1 MTICISVYDNLY
13 SLLGPTGPEGG
24 IDRTEALAKDTFQYA
39 AVCPEI
45 QKYLLRPA
53 KVYHEEQPERCGALR
68 PHREGPDPGEEARRR
83 QIAAA

>member
-39 AVCPEI
+39 AVCPDI
-45 QKYLLRPA
+45 QKYLLRPG
-53 KVYHEEQPERCGALR
+53 KFR
-68 PHREGPDPGEEARRR
+68 PRRR
-83 QIAAA
+83 GLDMGLL

>member
-39 AVCPEI
+39 AVCPDI
-45 QKYLLRPA
+45 QKYLLRPGKA
-53 KVYHEEQPERCGALR
+53 KQLLVGGVGVLS
-68 PHREGPDPGEEARRR
+68 
-83 QIAAA
+83 AAT